1 MGVRWDYKS
10 KDGRELEAMFMKGMI
25 THDAKAS
32 QIRSSKPEWVAKYD
46 AGQFRN
52 AFNRLKKQHMKT
64 SLKDA
69 PVTKGT
75 VDC

>member
-1 MGVRWDYKS
+1 MTRWDNKS
-10 KDGRELEAMFMKGMI
+10 KDAKELESMFHKGMI

-32 QIRSSKPEWVAKYD
+32 QIRQSKPEWLAKYD

-52 AFNRLKKQHMKT
+52 AFNRLKKAHMKT

-69 PVTKGT
+69 PTTKGT